1 MYNKVQ
7 EEIFDGMLRAALKEY
22 VIQEGNA
29 LPPKE
34 ELDKKY
40 PSSKKELK
48 KYLRIAKARK
58 YNISL
63 PLLYLRRAAVVFLV
77 LVSVTFG
84 VFVTNGKVRA
94 SIRDAVVEW
103 FDKYASV
110 SFSESADKSN
120 TSETDA
126 ESTSEAE
133 EIPDLKDLKIGYIPE
148 GFELSNNLE
157 KENKREYT
165 YLSKNGAC
173 IMVGIYSSNGR
184 GSGFD
189 IEYSKYE
196 EMQINGNEA
205 YVSYDETEQIGSL
218 VCGNNKYTIYISGDG
233 NKSDLIKIAE
243 NIK

>member
-77 LVSVTFG
+77 FVSVTFG
-84 VFVTNGKVRA
+84 VLITNGEVRA
-94 SIRDAVVEW
+94 AIRNAVVEW
-103 FDKYASV
+103 YDEYAQI

-120 TSETDA
+120 TSKTDD

-148 GFELSNNLE
+148 GFELSNSTEEDISRVN
-157 KENKREYT
+157 T
-165 YLSKNGAC
+165 YLSESGKC
-173 IMVGIYSSNGR
+173 IIIGLYAS
-184 GSGFD
+184 GSAD
-189 IEYSKYE
+189 LTADVEKTEYE
-196 EMQINGNEA
+196 EIYIGGNEA
-205 YVSYDETEQIGSL
+205 YVFYSEAEQTGVLIF
-218 VCGNNKYTIYISGDG
+218 GNVKNTVWIQAMCDRSEI
-233 NKSDLIKIAE
+233 IKIAE